1 MINID
6 KMLVSLFEEKGINL
20 IQFEPE
26 MDAILPCITYQ
37 EVNNINFRKTET
49 SEYCKIR
56 YSFTVT
62 VIKNSEDLYSLVT
75 IVDDIMSDLG
85 FSRLSTSPIIKE
97 FGVDQRTIDYGAI
110 ISDNGR
116 IYDYNSR

>member
-1 MINID
+1 MVNID

-62 VIKNSEDLYSLVT
+62 VLKNSEDLYSLVT

-85 FSRLSTSPIIKE
+85 FNRLSTSPIIKE

-110 ISDNGR
+110 ISNNGR

>member
-6 KMLVSLFEEKGINL
+6 KMLVSLFEDKGINL
-20 IQFEPE
+20 IQFAPE

-49 SEYCKIR
+49 IEYCKIR

-85 FSRLSTSPIIKE
+85 FIRLSTSPIIKE

-110 ISDNGR
+110 ISNNDR